1 MYSFNINERK
11 VDRLTSL
18 RISMSMQWTH
28 WTDDF
33 VTALRTKGFSVG
45 DVFSLSSVY
54 ELEDVLKRI
63 RPNNTK
69 IKSKIRQQLQV
80 LKHHNIVEF
89 VNNNGVYRLLSPL

>member
-1 MYSFNINERK
+1 MS
-11 VDRLTSL
+11 LAWTS
-18 RISMSMQWTH
+18 

-33 VTALRTKGFSVG
+33 VTALRTQGLSVG
-45 DVFSLSSVY
+45 DVFSLRSVY
-54 ELEDVLKRI
+54 ELEDVLKRM

-69 IKSKIRQQLQV
+69 VRAKIRQQLQV